1 MAPPVGWGL
10 QINIDK
16 NKLKNLNIKIMSEI
30 IENIGSAMTL
40 CEYVMLNGRETNWK
54 SVHETISNYALED
67 VAVDELPETEEED
80 FCYVSIR
87 ETLIEIVNMFRLGGG
102 YKYTDSGIIMMI
114 RLFTKLYEELMD
126 IVDPDPD
133 DIVDPDPDDIE
144 F

>member
-1 MAPPVGWGL
+1 
-10 QINIDK
+10 
-16 NKLKNLNIKIMSEI
+16 MSNI

-40 CEYVMLNGRETNWK
+40 CEYVMLNGRETNWRN
-54 SVHETISNYALED
+54 VHETLRGYALED
-67 VAVDELPETEEED
+67 TAVDVLPESKEEE

-102 YKYTDSGIIMMI
+102 YKYTDSGAVMLI

-126 IVDPDPD
+126 IVDPD
-133 DIVDPDPDDIE
+133 DIVDPVPDDIE